1 MRVPVGE
8 ERGAVAIVV
17 AALSVV
23 FIGLAAFTVDFGQ
36 TFVVKRQLA
45 GASDAGSLAAARDLG
60 GRLGGCIDSV
70 TTVGDTA
77 RATAQDYVDDNTTEI
92 DGQVANLQLGV
103 DGFAIDCT
111 EPYGRVAVGVEQR
124 VPSAFGALF
133 GIGSVTT
140 GSRATALFGVA
151 QSAAQVRPFAMCS
164 GSPEFATL
172 IATGAVSAP
181 EARGTVFL
189 HPKTAPRRCSAGDR
203 YTWTTVDLR
212 SGPDAND
219 NADGD
224 CATVDVWVQ
233 AGSPCEI
240 EKGTYTNADFV
251 DPATLVAQMRAI
263 TGAVIAVPTYSSAGD
278 DGLAVDGFVAFRV
291 CSWRL
296 GPGAGDAS
304 APTSCSDQL
313 QRDAEEA
320 EGNLYIEARYEG
332 TVLPGQVDLLCA
344 LGSPCDQGV
353 HVTMLV
359 GDCLATEARL
369 C

>member
-8 ERGAVAIVV
+8 DRGAVAIVV

-60 GRLGGCIDSV
+60 GRLGSCLDSV

-77 RATAQDYVDDNTTEI
+77 RARAQDYVDDNTTEI
-92 DGQVANLQLGV
+92 GGQVANLQLGV
-103 DGFAIDCT
+103 DGFDIDCT
-111 EPYGRVAVGVEQR
+111 EPYGRVGVGVEQR
-124 VPSAFGALF
+124 VPSAFGAIF
-133 GIGSVTT
+133 GIGSVAT
-140 GSRATALFGVA
+140 GGRATALFGVA

-164 GSPEFATL
+164 GSPEFEAL
-172 IATGAVSAP
+172 IATGAVTAP
-181 EARGTVFL
+181 EARPTVFL
-189 HPKTAPRRCSAGDR
+189 HPKRSPSACPAAN
-203 YTWTTVDLR
+203 TWTTVDLR

-219 NADGD
+219 NADED

-233 AGSPCEI
+233 AGSPCEN

-251 DPATLVAQMRAI
+251 DPATLVEQMRAT

-296 GPGAGDAS
+296 GAGAADAS